1 MPEQAHR
8 MVVGRLRKP
17 HGLKGEV
24 TLFPLTDR
32 PDEIFT
38 PGRRLAV
45 VNLAGEVVGGPL
57 EIERARGYH
66 REWLVKF
73 AGVDLREAW
82 DPWRGQFLAADVS
95 ALPAPEGDEVWLHEL
110 VGFTVRHTDG
120 SPLGIVSDVY
130 ELPAGVTIEVQGP
143 RREFL
148 LPYRREF
155 VLEVDRA
162 ERRLVVEPPA
172 GLVEE

>member
-1 MPEQAHR
+1 

-38 PGRRLAV
+38 TGRSLAV
-45 VNLAGEVVGGPL
+45 VNLAGDVVGGPI

-66 REWLVKF
+66 REWIVKF

-82 DPWRGQFLAADVS
+82 DPWRGLFLAADVS
-95 ALPAPEGDEVWLHEL
+95 ALPAPEGEEVWLHEL
-110 VGFTVRHTDG
+110 VGFTVRHSDG
-120 SPLGIVSDVY
+120 TSLGIVSDVY
-130 ELPAGVTIEVQGP
+130 ELPAGVTIEVQGAK
-143 RREFL
+143 REFL

-155 VLEVDRA
+155 VLEVQRD
-162 ERRLVVEPPA
+162 ERRLIVEPPA
-172 GLVEE
+172 GLVDE

>member
-1 MPEQAHR
+1 MPDGARR

-45 VNLAGEVVGGPL
+45 VNLAGELVGGPI

-73 AGVDLREAW
+73 SGVDVREAW
-82 DPWRGQFLAADVS
+82 DPWRGLLVAADVS
-95 ALPAPEGDEVWLHEL
+95 ELAQPEGDEVWLHEL
-110 VGFTVRHTDG
+110 VGFAVRRTDDT
-120 SPLGIVSDVY
+120 PLGIVSDVY

-143 RREFL
+143 KREFL

-155 VLEVDRA
+155 VLDVDRA
-162 ERRLVVEPPA
+162 GRRLVVEPPD